1 MINETPTLNLIE
13 VMFTHGFIKIILLV
27 WTPLIVA
34 LLMLALIVYKDE
46 ILGG

>member
-1 MINETPTLNLIE
+1 MINETPTLTLIE

-34 LLMLALIVYKDE
+34 LLIRAMLIKLKCI
-46 ILGG
+46 